1 MKNRWLDADGKVYI
15 YFSQEQIAEMMGCG
29 LKKVGSLLAE
39 LDSRKGI
46 GLITRI
52 RQGLGKPD
60 RIYVRRCICVDLS
73 EGNIQTRQND
83 ISGYIK
89 MADTDMSKV
98 PGNDTDKN
106 KTEINDTEYLSFL
119 SADESEESRRKQ
131 IEREAYYKIICHNIG
146 YEYLIEECDR
156 EMLDEIVALVV
167 DVISSDREF
176 IWIGRDRKPFDVVKS
191 QFLKLNAEHIRFV
204 MKCLREN
211 TSKVVN
217 IRQYLLTVLYN
228 APLTIS
234 NYYSALVQHDMY
246 GNCPWKPSDL
256 EQQEGRILR
265 QGNQNEKV
273 KIFRY
278 VTENT
283 FDAYM
288 WQILENK
295 QKFISQIMTSKSPV
309 RACEDVDDTALSY
322 AEIKALA
329 TGNPYIKEKMDL
341 DVQVS
346 KLKLLK
352 ANHTSQIYRLESD
365 IAKNYPVQ
373 ISALKERIAGMQ
385 FDVSVVKNVDLQ
397 DNDSFSMNIG
407 NVAYTDKKE
416 AGEAMIAAC
425 AGLKAVTTGGKVGE
439 YHGFTLSASYN
450 LFANSFE
457 LTIKGKCSYKIE
469 IGKDPLG
476 NIQRIHNALSS
487 IDKKLAESEQ
497 KLETVQQQLATA
509 QEEVKKPFP
518 KETELN
524 EKMERLSELN
534 ALLNMDEKGNETIL
548 ADEDIGTEKIPDRD
562 SSRKEE
568 VRDADRNL
576 QETADKVHKPSIL
589 ERLKQEK
596 ARQLAP
602 KQTGT
607 LKPKKNH
614 EQEL

>member
-1 MKNRWLDADGKVYI
+1 MGAYQLKNEELTLTVISAGAEMKSLKDNKTEQEYLWQADPKFWGRTSPVLFPIVGNYVQKQSVYEGKTYTLSQHGFARDMEFDLESQTEEEIWFVLKDTESTLEKYPFHFILKVGYRLSGRQVEVMWKVENPNDKKMYFSIGGHPAFNCPLKEGEKQEDCQLIFDTEGPLTSSILNEEGALCPRTKILNLFGKCLKLEEHLFDEDALIIENHQAQGIGLADADGKVYI

-246 GNCPWKPSDL
+246 GN
-256 EQQEGRILR
+256 
-265 QGNQNEKV
+265 
-273 KIFRY
+273 
-278 VTENT
+278 
-283 FDAYM
+283 
-288 WQILENK
+288 
-295 QKFISQIMTSKSPV
+295 
-309 RACEDVDDTALSY
+309 ED
-322 AEIKALA
+322 
-329 TGNPYIKEKMDL
+329 
-341 DVQVS
+341 
-346 KLKLLK
+346 
-352 ANHTSQIYRLESD
+352 
-365 IAKNYPVQ
+365 
-373 ISALKERIAGMQ
+373 
-385 FDVSVVKNVDLQ
+385 
-397 DNDSFSMNIG
+397 
-407 NVAYTDKKE
+407 
-416 AGEAMIAAC
+416 
-425 AGLKAVTTGGKVGE
+425 
-439 YHGFTLSASYN
+439 
-450 LFANSFE
+450 
-457 LTIKGKCSYKIE
+457 
-469 IGKDPLG
+469 
-476 NIQRIHNALSS
+476 
-487 IDKKLAESEQ
+487 
-497 KLETVQQQLATA
+497 
-509 QEEVKKPFP
+509 
-518 KETELN
+518 
-524 EKMERLSELN
+524 
-534 ALLNMDEKGNETIL
+534 
-548 ADEDIGTEKIPDRD
+548 
-562 SSRKEE
+562 
-568 VRDADRNL
+568 
-576 QETADKVHKPSIL
+576 
-589 ERLKQEK
+589 
-596 ARQLAP
+596 
-602 KQTGT
+602 
-607 LKPKKNH
+607 
-614 EQEL
+614 

>member
-1 MKNRWLDADGKVYI
+1 MQLSVKNRWLDADGKVYI

-234 NYYSALVQHDMY
+234 NYYSALVQHDIY
-246 GNCPWKPSDL
+246 GN
-256 EQQEGRILR
+256 
-265 QGNQNEKV
+265 
-273 KIFRY
+273 
-278 VTENT
+278 
-283 FDAYM
+283 
-288 WQILENK
+288 
-295 QKFISQIMTSKSPV
+295 
-309 RACEDVDDTALSY
+309 ED
-322 AEIKALA
+322 
-329 TGNPYIKEKMDL
+329 
-341 DVQVS
+341 
-346 KLKLLK
+346 
-352 ANHTSQIYRLESD
+352 
-365 IAKNYPVQ
+365 
-373 ISALKERIAGMQ
+373 
-385 FDVSVVKNVDLQ
+385 
-397 DNDSFSMNIG
+397 
-407 NVAYTDKKE
+407 
-416 AGEAMIAAC
+416 
-425 AGLKAVTTGGKVGE
+425 
-439 YHGFTLSASYN
+439 
-450 LFANSFE
+450 
-457 LTIKGKCSYKIE
+457 
-469 IGKDPLG
+469 
-476 NIQRIHNALSS
+476 
-487 IDKKLAESEQ
+487 
-497 KLETVQQQLATA
+497 
-509 QEEVKKPFP
+509 
-518 KETELN
+518 
-524 EKMERLSELN
+524 
-534 ALLNMDEKGNETIL
+534 
-548 ADEDIGTEKIPDRD
+548 
-562 SSRKEE
+562 
-568 VRDADRNL
+568 
-576 QETADKVHKPSIL
+576 
-589 ERLKQEK
+589 
-596 ARQLAP
+596 
-602 KQTGT
+602 
-607 LKPKKNH
+607 
-614 EQEL
+614 